1 MIELDNDLQSRQN
14 ARELVRNAKKA
25 QAILAAF
32 SQQQIDAIVKNVAQE
47 AAHHAEALAKM
58 AAEETGFGN
67 WQDKVLKNRFASL
80 RVYDAIK
87 DMKTGAVTETGLPAS
102 NVLYY
107 DLNDGAWVCVRPSG
121 TEPKIKF
128 YYGVKGTS
136 LEDADKKSAEL
147 GEALMAMVDKM
158 L

>member
-25 QAILAAF
+25 QAMLATF

-67 WQDKVLKNRFASL
+67 WQDKVRLAARL
-80 RVYDAIK
+80 RRHQRY
-87 DMKTGAVTETGLPAS
+87 
-102 NVLYY
+102 
-107 DLNDGAWVCVRPSG
+107 
-121 TEPKIKF
+121 
-128 YYGVKGTS
+128 
-136 LEDADKKSAEL
+136 EDRWHHS
-147 GEALMAMVDKM
+147 
-158 L
+158 